1 VSLYDDLGG
10 EPVLRRIVDRLV
22 DRLFSD
28 AMIGFFF
35 ARASKDRIKD
45 KEFEFAAEHL
55 GGGVAYTGRP
65 LTAAHSAHQIFD
77 GQFLR
82 RLQILK
88 ETLDEFGVP
97 EPVRKHWIEH
107 TLSQR
112 SLLVQ
117 GPCNPDVKE

>member
-1 VSLYDDLGG
+1 MSLYDDLGG
-10 EPVLRRIVDRLV
+10 EAALRRIVDRFV
-22 DRLFSD
+22 ERLFAD
-28 AMIGFFF
+28 PMIGFFF
-35 ARASKDRIKD
+35 ARANKERIKD

-65 LTAAHSAHQIFD
+65 ITAAHSAHQIFD

-82 RLQILK
+82 RLQILR
-88 ETLDEFGVP
+88 ETLDEFDVP
-97 EPVRKHWIEH
+97 EHVRKHWIEH

-112 SLLVQ
+112 SALVQ